1 MAPTLDGVSLF
12 QALALSKWTM
22 KIVDVGEVDG
32 QLAVAE
38 PPKREW
44 WVGKRKLVDGRRDA
58 GAGLRDQHRCKYE
71 QP

>member
-1 MAPTLDGVSLF
+1 MAPALDGVSLF
-12 QALALSKWTM
+12 QALALCKWTM

-44 WVGKRKLVDGRRDA
+44 WVGKRKLVDVRRDA
-58 GAGLRDQHRCKYE
+58 AAALRSKHRCKYE
-71 QP
+71 